1 MYGDC
6 YEGYC
11 NCDPCSETKADI
23 VREYEDELDLWRERL
38 GANLTAAGLAAALV
52 NKINE
57 TSPGW
62 PERHRMVLAFR
73 LGIAEAGAP

>member
-1 MYGDC
+1 MV
-6 YEGYC
+6 
-11 NCDPCSETKADI
+11 DI
-23 VREYEDELDLWRERL
+23 SRGWHGPRRALAILWAERL